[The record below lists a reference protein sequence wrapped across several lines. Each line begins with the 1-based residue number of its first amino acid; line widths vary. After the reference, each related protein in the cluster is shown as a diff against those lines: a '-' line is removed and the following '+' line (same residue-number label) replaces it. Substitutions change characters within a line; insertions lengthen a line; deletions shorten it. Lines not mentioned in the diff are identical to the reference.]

1 MTLTVAEIALM
12 YVLPLGVTAV
22 LIMQAAAS
30 ELLYHRIV
38 GGLLSLGVVVLDFFF
53 LKGSLF
59 SHTTDGG
66 LILSFINLAVLGI
79 LYAIR
84 GKYTADFAINIM
96 FSIVMASGVVGM
108 IFWNHPT
115 LVVSSDYTP
124 EELAQINAKYQDY
137 IKSFNNGEKKNT
149 ATSKAT
155 DAKTENTA
163 VAKAGS
169 SEASKQRL
177 EKYIHETDKVIERMN
192 NIITSIDDFELLPQN
207 VGESEREE
215 RSQQALAINNN
226 ATALN
231 RKTLGLFH
239 PHESSEAH
247 SELIFA
253 TESVRL
259 AAYSLYTYCLQD
271 NPEEQAKQFQQARS
285 QIMQAKKY
293 LERFQNNI
301 QNLNLNYQPQPEQ
314 EEN

>member
-1 MTLTVAEIALM
+1 MTSTVAEIALM

-22 LIMQAAAS
+22 LVMQAAAT

-38 GGLLSLGVVVLDFFF
+38 GGALSLGAIALDFLF
-53 LKGSLF
+53 LKGILF
-59 SHTTDGG
+59 PHTTDGG
-66 LILSFINLAVLGI
+66 LILSFIVLAVLGI
-79 LYAIR
+79 LFAIR

-96 FSIVMASGVVGM
+96 FSIIMGAGIVG
-108 IFWNHPT
+108 IVFSSHPT

-124 EELAQINAKYQDY
+124 EEIAQINAKYQDY
-137 IKSFNNGEKKNT
+137 IKSFNNSEKKKT
-149 ATSKAT
+149 AATTESASKT
-155 DAKTENTA
+155 VDTA

-177 EKYIHETDKVIERMN
+177 EKYIHETDKVIEKMN
-192 NIITSIDDFELLPQN
+192 NIIASVDNFELLPQN
-207 VGESEREE
+207 ISEEEREE

-226 ATALN
+226 ATTLN

-271 NPEEQAKQFQQARS
+271 NPDEQTKQYQQARS
-285 QIMQAKKY
+285 QIMQARKY
-293 LERFQNNI
+293 IERFQNNI
-301 QNLNLNYQPQPEQ
+301 QNLNLNYQPQQ

>member
-1 MTLTVAEIALM
+1 MTSTVAEIALM

-22 LIMQAAAS
+22 LVMQAAAS

-38 GGLLSLGVVVLDFFF
+38 GGALSLGVIALDFLF
-53 LKGSLF
+53 LKGILF

-79 LYAIR
+79 LFAIR

-96 FSIVMASGVVGM
+96 FSIVMGAGIVGI
-108 IFWNHPT
+108 IFSSHPT

-124 EELAQINAKYQDY
+124 EEIAQINAKYQDY
-137 IKSFNNGEKKNT
+137 IKSFNNGGKKKT
-149 ATSKAT
+149 AAT
-155 DAKTENTA
+155 TASAVKTENTA

-177 EKYIHETDKVIERMN
+177 EKYIHETDKVIEKMN
-192 NIITSIDDFELLPQN
+192 NIIASVDNFELLPQN
-207 VGESEREE
+207 ISEEEREE

-226 ATALN
+226 ATTLN

-271 NPEEQAKQFQQARS
+271 NPDEQTKQYQQARS
-285 QIMQAKKY
+285 QIMQARKY
-293 LERFQNNI
+293 IERFQNNI
-301 QNLNLNYQPQPEQ
+301 QNLNLNYQPQQ